1 MKVLVTGASGFLGS
15 HIAEQLANGGH
26 AVRVLVR
33 ETSDRT
39 FLGGFPHEVAIGDV
53 ADAGSFPAAVEGI
66 DGVVHAAGLV
76 KARSEADFAAVN
88 GTGTANLLKAI
99 QEAAPDLKRFV
110 YVSSLTAHGP
120 GKDGRPRPLNL
131 PSNPVSAYG
140 RTKLL
145 GEIAVQHSSLAS
157 RSVILRMPVIYGPR
171 DPALVPIFQSARFRL
186 APLLAGG
193 HNRISIVYVDDAVS
207 AVNRMLTSK
216 ADVAGN
222 VYTPEDGKVHT
233 WRDLLAAI
241 EQFIGGRA
249 LHVYVPRLGYDAAA
263 LATEAFGKVLR
274 RPVIFTRDKVREMSQ
289 DTWVCSADSLKRDLG
304 WEAKVDITDG
314 TRRTG
319 QWYRDHRWI

>member
-1 MKVLVTGASGFLGS
+1 VKVLVTGASGFLGS
-15 HIAEQLANGGH
+15 HIAEQLASDGH
-26 AVRVLVR
+26 TVRVLVR

-39 FLGGFPHEVAIGDV
+39 FLEGFPYEVAIGDIT
-53 ADAGSFPAAVEGI
+53 DARSLRTVVEGI

-76 KARSEADFAAVN
+76 KARSENRFAAVN
-88 GTGTANLLKAI
+88 GTGTANLIAAV

-120 GKDGRPRPLNL
+120 GRDGRPRPLNL

-145 GEIAVQHSSLAS
+145 GEIAVQHSPLAAC
-157 RSVILRMPVIYGPR
+157 SVILRMPVIYGPR
-171 DPALVPIFQSARFRL
+171 DPALVPFFQSARFRF
-186 APLLAGG
+186 APLLNGG
-193 HNRISIVYVDDAVS
+193 HNRISVVYVDDAVS
-207 AVNRMLTSK
+207 AVIGTLISD
-216 ADVAGN
+216 ADVVGN

-241 EQFIGGRA
+241 ENFIGGKA
-249 LHVYVPRLGYDAAA
+249 LCVHVPRLGYDAAA
-263 LATEAFGKVLR
+263 LASEAFGKVFR

-319 QWYRDHRWI
+319 QWYRDHEWI